1 MIQNLRNPKFY
12 LILGLDIILFS
23 LALLSAYLVR
33 FDFYIPEKHW
43 NDFLTV
49 LPIVVIFKTTLFTCF
64 GLYKGMWRYTDLRD
78 SWRLAQASILAEVM
92 IIALLA
98 WLFRFQ
104 GFSRGVF
111 VIDTVL
117 TFLFTGGVRVAIRTY
132 FLKKDHFNI
141 RTIWRKDLNRKLS
154 NPSRCLIVGAGSTGE
169 KVLREIIENPDLL
182 YEAVGFLDD
191 DKTKVG
197 KTLHGVPVLNTINSL
212 PQEVRRGKITQVL
225 IAIPSASGPQMR
237 RVVELCEQ
245 AGVEFKTMPGI
256 SELINGRISLSLF
269 REVNLEDLL
278 GRKQVELSFE
288 SISSYLTGKV
298 VLTTGAGGSIG
309 SELIRQIV
317 RFKPETIILIERGES
332 ALYNIQ
338 MELKHELG
346 FQNYVTILGS
356 VQDQRLM
363 DQVFNQYRPQVIFH
377 AAAYKHV
384 PMLERNPWDAVFN
397 NVVGSKVVMETALR
411 WEAERFVLVSTDKA
425 VRPTNVMGASKRI
438 TELIMQTMPQDR
450 TKFMSVR
457 FGNVLGSA
465 GSVIPLF
472 QRQIKRGGPLTVTH
486 PEITRYFM
494 TISEACQL
502 IVQAGGMGQGGEIFV
517 LKMGQPIRIVDMAR
531 DLIRLSGKEP
541 DVDIEIQFTG
551 LRPGEKLYEEL
562 ITQDEGVIETE
573 HKDIL
578 VLRPELD
585 PHAPKENLQPRLQD
599 LLDDL
604 CKAALIL
611 DGEGIKNRLQKIV
624 PEYSVAEGENVVQ
637 AVSEQQI
644 KKQLVV

>member
-1 MIQNLRNPKFY
+1 MFQNFRNPKFY
-12 LILGLDIILFS
+12 LIVSLDLVLFA

-43 NDFLTV
+43 LDFLTV
-49 LPIVVIFKTTLFTCF
+49 LPIALIVKTFLFTCF

-78 SWRLAQASILAEVM
+78 SWRLAQASVLAEII

-111 VIDTVL
+111 VIDTAL
-117 TFLFTGGVRVAIRTY
+117 TFLLTGGVRAVIRTY
-132 FLKKDHFNI
+132 FLKKGQFNI
-141 RTIWRKDLNRKLS
+141 RSIWPKDIRHKS
-154 NPSRCLIVGAGSTGE
+154 KSPRRCLIVGAGSTGE
-169 KVLREIIENPDLL
+169 KILRETIENPDLL
-182 YEAVGFLDD
+182 YEVVGFLDD

-197 KTLHGVPVLNTINSL
+197 RTLHGIPVLGTIDSL
-212 PQEVRRGKITQVL
+212 VRLVNREQIREVL
-225 IAIPSASGPQMR
+225 IAMPTASGDQMR

-245 AGVEFKTMPGI
+245 AKVLFKTMPSIG
-256 SELINGRISLSLF
+256 ELIDGRVSVSLF
-269 REVNLEDLL
+269 REVNLQDLL
-278 GRKQVELSFE
+278 GRKQVQLDFS
-288 SISSYLTGKV
+288 SIKSYLTDKI
-298 VLTTGAGGSIG
+298 VLVTGVGSIG
-309 SELIRQIV
+309 SELVRQIV
-317 RFKPETIILIERGES
+317 TFQPKKLVLIEHNES
-332 ALYNIQ
+332 ALYDME
-338 MELKHELG
+338 MELRHEIG
-346 FQNYVTILGS
+346 YQNSVAILGR

-363 DQVFNQYRPQVIFH
+363 NQVFGQYEPEVIFH
-377 AAAYKHV
+377 AAAYKQV
-384 PMLERNPWDAVFN
+384 PMLECNPWDAVFN
-397 NVVGSKVVMETALR
+397 NILGSKVVMEA
-411 WEAERFVLVSTDKA
+411 AYKYKADRFVLVSTDKA
-425 VRPTNVMGASKRI
+425 VRPTNVMGASKRV
-438 TELIMQTMPQDR
+438 TELIMQTMPQKR
-450 TKFMSVR
+450 TKFMAVR

-486 PEITRYFM
+486 PEMIRYFM

-502 IVQAGGMGQGGEIFV
+502 IVQAGGMGQYGEIFV
-517 LKMGQPIRIVDMAR
+517 LKMGQPVRIVDMAR
-531 DLIRLSGKEP
+531 DLIRLSGLEP
-541 DVDIEIQFTG
+541 DVDINIQFTG
-551 LRPGEKLYEEL
+551 LRTGEKLYEEL

-585 PHAPKENLQPRLQD
+585 PHAPRENVQPRLQD

-611 DGEGIKNRLQKIV
+611 DGEGIKKRLQNIV
-624 PEYSVAEGENVVQ
+624 PEYSVAEGKSVLR